1 MLLILSGK
9 DFPWSI
15 TNYNL
20 ADYIFAGGC
29 MPAYVETW
37 KARARQLKVDVYAL
51 YLAYKDPRT
60 PWYAKVFTAI
70 VVGYAFSPIDLIP
83 DPIPVLGYL
92 DDLVL
97 IPLGVFLAL
106 KMIPSQVMVECR
118 LKAREVMAQ
127 GKPVSKLAAAVIVL
141 IWVGLVV
148 LMGMMAYRWV
158 RH

>member
-1 MLLILSGK
+1 
-9 DFPWSI
+9 
-15 TNYNL
+15 
-20 ADYIFAGGC
+20 
-29 MPAYVETW
+29 MPAFVDTW
-37 KARARQLKVDVYAL
+37 KARAQQLTVEVYAL

-60 PWYAKVFTAI
+60 PWYAKVFSAI

-106 KMIPSQVMVECR
+106 KMIPTEVMVECR

-127 GKPVSKLAAAVIVL
+127 GKPVSKLAAAVIVI
-141 IWVGLVV
+141 IWVGLAVV
-148 LMGMMAYRWV
+148 AGVVVYRWV
-158 RH
+158 RR